1 VKELSA
7 AFLRLGKRHIEPHS
21 AKQLEQS
28 GVDLR
33 QNLVDHKGYALQT
46 IFTLTNSWV
55 VVKCDANTA
64 GTPWFS

>member
-33 QNLVDHKGYALQT
+33 QNLA
-46 IFTLTNSWV
+46 
-55 VVKCDANTA
+55 VKCDVNNA